1 MEMVY
6 RQCGFLIHPS
16 KLIELMEWMKVSQMD
31 ERGWKY
37 LLCYLRCLLVSKK
50 AAGVVCTQQY
60 PLMLSQIYQSPAET
74 GFT

>member
-1 MEMVY
+1 
-6 RQCGFLIHPS
+6 
-16 KLIELMEWMKVSQMD
+16 MEWMKVGQMD

-37 LLCYLRCLLVSKK
+37 LLCYLRCLLVSKE